1 MYRICK
7 LLRRDAPAFDSD
19 ENNAVAIRLT
29 GEFRLEVPYSALV
42 YRTAFRHDFMMTR
55 WILVYAILLAILVF
69 ALEWLEFQYM
79 ARVFTTEIYIILI
92 GLGFAALGI
101 WIGRVLTP
109 KTEPQEFSLNQRALQ
124 SLGITKREYAVLE
137 QLAGGHSNREI
148 ADLLHVS
155 PNTVKTHVS
164 KLYEKLDVSQRLQAV
179 QKAKDLQLIP

>member
-1 MYRICK
+1 MDFY
-7 LLRRDAPAFDSD
+7 
-19 ENNAVAIRLT
+19 ENSASAIRAI
-29 GEFRLEVPYSALV
+29 GEFRPGAPYSALV
-42 YRTAFRHDFMMTR
+42 YRVAFGHDFAMTR
-55 WILVYAILLAILVF
+55 WILVYATLLAILVF

-109 KTEPQEFSLNQRALQ
+109 KTEPQEFLLNQAALQ
-124 SLGITKREYAVLE
+124 SLGITNREYAVLE

-148 ADLLHVS
+148 AELLHVS
-155 PNTVKTHVS
+155 PNTVKTHVAR
-164 KLYEKLDVSQRLQAV
+164 LYEKLDVSQRLQAV